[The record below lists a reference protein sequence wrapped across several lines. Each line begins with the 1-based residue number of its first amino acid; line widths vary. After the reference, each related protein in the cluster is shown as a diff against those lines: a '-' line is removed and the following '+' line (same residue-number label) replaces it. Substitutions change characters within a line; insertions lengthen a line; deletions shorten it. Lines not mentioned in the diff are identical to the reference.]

1 MLKTQHQ
8 PIIARNAKH
17 VVIVEKPETSLFVL
31 LHNQKTKH
39 EFNVMYQKG
48 IS

>member
-8 PIIARNAKH
+8 PIIAKNAKH
-17 VVIVEKPETSLFVL
+17 VVIVEKPEIPLFIL
-31 LHNQKTKH
+31 LHKQKTKH
-39 EFNVMYQKG
+39 EFNVMYQKR

>member
-1 MLKTQHQ
+1 MLKTQYQ

-17 VVIVEKPETSLFVL
+17 VVIVEKPEIPLFVL
-31 LHNQKTKH
+31 LHNQKTKQ
-39 EFNVMYQKG
+39 EFNVMYQKR